1 MLKIFKAYHQG
12 TSILD
17 DFYFYEE
24 KENMRHAQKG
34 RNLETTN
41 QDLFSDDFRSI
52 SVVCAFYLDLC
63 FEWLL
68 DNNFKTR

>member
-52 SVVCAFYLDLC
+52 SVENLEASMQSLSFY
-63 FEWLL
+63 ETWE
-68 DNNFKTR
+68 